1 MDNYWTF
8 KVFVDEKGIDVI
20 GKWRKDL
27 PLGDKAR
34 IRIRLAYMKTIK
46 IWEPPLVKKLQGKK
60 YDPIYE
66 IRISGNKVE
75 YRPLGF
81 YGPDEKDF
89 TLVIGARKKSGKR
102 GKPSWEPHDARETAK
117 KRYELIQIDKS
128 KYIGEYS
135 EDQQKIN
142 N

>member
-1 MDNYWTF
+1 MNNYWTF
-8 KVFVDEKGIDVI
+8 KVFVDERGIDVI

-34 IRIRLAYMKTIK
+34 IRVRLAYMKTVK

-66 IRISGNKVE
+66 IRISGDKVE

-81 YGPDEKDF
+81 FGPGKHEF
-89 TLVIGARKKSGKR
+89 TLVIGARKKSGIR
-102 GKPSWEPHDARETAK
+102 GKPSWEPQDARETAK
-117 KRYELIQIDKS
+117 RRYELIQRDKS

-135 EDQQKIN
+135 EDQ
-142 N
+142 

>member
-8 KVFVDEKGIDVI
+8 KVFVDERGIDAI

-34 IRIRLAYMKTIK
+34 IRVRLAYMKTIK

-81 YGPDEKDF
+81 YGPGEKDF

-117 KRYELIQIDKS
+117 RRYELIQIDKS

>member
-8 KVFVDEKGIDVI
+8 KVFIDERGIDVI

-46 IWEPPLVKKLQGKK
+46 IWDAHLVKKLQGKK
-60 YDPIYE
+60 FDPIYE

-81 YGPDEKDF
+81 YGPGEKDS

-102 GKPSWEPHDARETAK
+102 KKPSWEPPEARETAK
-117 KRYELIQIDKS
+117 RRYELIQKDKM
-128 KYIGEYS
+128 KHIGEYN
-135 EDQQKIN
+135 ED
-142 N
+142 